1 MALLTIEH
9 LRKQFDGQVVLD
21 DVTFEVNKGEVLC
34 IIGQSGSGKTVLFR
48 HIIGLLFPDGG
59 RILLD
64 GEVISSPSMRPS
76 DFDRYRRRFGI
87 LFQGAALFDSMTVGE
102 NLAFPLR
109 EHSSMG
115 EAEIQS
121 LVGESL
127 EMVGLKEIFK
137 TKMPSELSGGMRSRV
152 GLARALVMKPE
163 IMLYDEP
170 TSALD
175 PIMTEKINDLILSL
189 RERMPVTSIVVTHDL
204 ASVYKVADRMA
215 MIHDGRIIFSGTS
228 EEIRRSTDPYIQQFV
243 QGSGKRAARFRK
255 VRRTAGTL
263 RSPAGSS
270 HCGQYSRYILSASL
284 SGFSGTSVC
293 ISCRTMQKFFAPAPS
308 TSRRLA
314 RVIPPMTTAGTAA
327 ASSIAFIPGIP
338 MAGPAVFFV
347 GVA

>member
-9 LRKQFDGQVVLD
+9 LRKQFGGQVVLD
-21 DVTFEVNKGEVLC
+21 DINLEVNKGEILC

-59 RILLD
+59 RVLLD
-64 GEVISSPSMRPS
+64 GEVISSPAMRPS
-76 DFDRYRRRFGI
+76 DFDKYRRRFGI
-87 LFQGAALFDSMTVGE
+87 LFQGAALFDSMNVGE

-109 EHSSMG
+109 EHSGMS

-121 LVGESL
+121 VVGESL

-189 RERMPVTSIVVTHDL
+189 RERMSVTSIVVTHDL
-204 ASVYKVADRMA
+204 ASVYKVTDRMA
-215 MIHDGRIIFSGTS
+215 MIHDGKIIFTGTP
-228 EEIRRSTDPYIQQFV
+228 EEIRRSRDPYIQQFV
-243 QGSGKRAARFRK
+243 RGERK
-255 VRRTAGTL
+255 THHAVEEERL
-263 RSPAGSS
+263 
-270 HCGQYSRYILSASL
+270 Y
-284 SGFSGTSVC
+284 
-293 ISCRTMQKFFAPAPS
+293 
-308 TSRRLA
+308 SRRLA
-314 RVIPPMTTAGTAA
+314 V
-327 ASSIAFIPGIP
+327 PGRQ
-338 MAGPAVFFV
+338 
-347 GVA
+347 

>member
-9 LRKQFDGQVVLD
+9 LKKQFGGQVVLD
-21 DVTFEVNKGEVLC
+21 DINLEVNKGEILC
-34 IIGQSGSGKTVLFR
+34 VIGQSGSGKTVLFR

-59 RILLD
+59 RIFLD
-64 GEVISSPSMRPS
+64 GEVISSPAMRPS

-87 LFQGAALFDSMTVGE
+87 LFQGAALFDSMNVGE

-109 EHSSMG
+109 EHSGMS

-121 LVGESL
+121 VVGESL

-189 RERMPVTSIVVTHDL
+189 RERMSVTSIVVTHDL

-215 MIHDGRIIFSGTS
+215 MIHDGKIIFTGTP
-228 EEIRRSTDPYIQQFV
+228 EEIRRSRDPYIQQFV
-243 QGSGKRAARFRK
+243 RGERK
-255 VRRTAGTL
+255 TPHAVEEEQLYR
-263 RSPAGSS
+263 
-270 HCGQYSRYILSASL
+270 
-284 SGFSGTSVC
+284 
-293 ISCRTMQKFFAPAPS
+293 
-308 TSRRLA
+308 RRLA
-314 RVIPPMTTAGTAA
+314 V
-327 ASSIAFIPGIP
+327 PGQQ
-338 MAGPAVFFV
+338 
-347 GVA
+347 